1 MCVVLVGCSSVN
13 SASAFSFDIFSFH
26 SPASNPATAAAD
38 DHGFDAFQSEPAAPV
53 PHVERGAQTFWQL
66 LLLAHQQRLSR
77 SGLMHLGGISN
88 AMGNMATTKNE
99 FGNMNMEQ

>member
-38 DHGFDAFQSEPAAPV
+38 DHGFDAFQLEPVAPV
-53 PHVERGAQTFWQL
+53 PYVVP
-66 LLLAHQQRLSR
+66 
-77 SGLMHLGGISN
+77 
-88 AMGNMATTKNE
+88 KP
-99 FGNMNMEQ
+99 FGNFTRPSAKAQPQRFGAFGGH